1 MVHPSLTKTKA
12 NKMKLHDETA
22 KQIASMFNSI
32 TVNNHMA
39 ASDEYNAAYWMAE
52 EYKKIIE
59 LAETFNIFL
68 PTYDLA
74 VRNLNQHPYKN
85 AELK

>member
-1 MVHPSLTKTKA
+1 
-12 NKMKLHDETA
+12 MKLHDETA
-22 KQIASMFNSI
+22 KQIASLFNSI
-32 TVNNHMA
+32 LVNQMLT
-39 ASDEYNAAYWMAE
+39 ASDPKNSAFWMAE

-68 PTYDLA
+68 PTFDLA
-74 VRNLNQHPYKN
+74 ARNLNQYPYKN

>member
-1 MVHPSLTKTKA
+1 
-12 NKMKLHDETA
+12 MKLHDETA
-22 KQIASMFNSI
+22 KQIASIFNSI
-32 TVNNHMA
+32 RVNQVLA
-39 ASDEYNAAYWMAE
+39 EDDQKNAAFWMAE
-52 EYKKIIE
+52 EYRKIIE

-74 VRNLNQHPYKN
+74 VRNLNQRPYKN

>member
-1 MVHPSLTKTKA
+1 
-12 NKMKLHDETA
+12 MKLHDETA
-22 KQIASMFNSI
+22 KQIASMFNSVV
-32 TVNNHMA
+32 VNRNLA
-39 ASDEYNAAYWMAE
+39 ESDEANTVFWMAE
-52 EYKKIIE
+52 EYRKIIE

-74 VRNLNQHPYKN
+74 VGNLKLPIYKN

>member
-1 MVHPSLTKTKA
+1 MA
-12 NKMKLHDETA
+12 KLHPETA
-22 KQIASMFNSI
+22 EQIASLFNSI
-32 TVNNHMA
+32 LVDQMLTANDPKNSA
-39 ASDEYNAAYWMAE
+39 FWMAE
-52 EYKKIIE
+52 EYRKIIE

-74 VRNLNQHPYKN
+74 VKNLNQYPCKN

>member
-1 MVHPSLTKTKA
+1 
-12 NKMKLHDETA
+12 MKLHDETA
-22 KQIASMFNSI
+22 KKIASIFNSI
-32 TVNNHMA
+32 NVSKLLA
-39 ASDEYNAAYWMAE
+39 EGDQDNAAYWMAE
-52 EYKKIIE
+52 EYRKIIE

-74 VRNLNQHPYKN
+74 VRNLNQPPYKN